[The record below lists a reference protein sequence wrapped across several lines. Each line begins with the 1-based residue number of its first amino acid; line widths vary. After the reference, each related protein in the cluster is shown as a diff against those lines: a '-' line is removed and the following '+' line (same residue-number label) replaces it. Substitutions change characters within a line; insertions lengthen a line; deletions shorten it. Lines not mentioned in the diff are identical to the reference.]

1 MSGETLRKFMR
12 RPLATMGLFFIFIL
26 LIIQL
31 IFPSEP
37 ADYGRFDGDTVSV
50 TGTLSRVEYK
60 KKDDQ
65 IRTIW
70 YLSNIVTGIDV
81 GQSTDIKAGLSIES
95 KSQILCYMDSEA
107 GNIGHSSPF
116 TGTEASVDMLPEGEL
131 SGVGLSEGELSGV
144 GLSEAGLSEAVP
156 LAAAPP
162 NAVPLGTTVTV
173 RGRIRPFSPP
183 TNPGQFDMPRYY
195 DMSHIVFALTGA
207 SLLSSDT
214 SHLTPIWR
222 LRDRLSH
229 IRTNIGL
236 LCDMCMDEDDSSVIR
251 AMLLGDKSVMDHDM
265 KSLYS
270 RNGIAHILAISG
282 LHISMLGMGL
292 VTVMKKLRIPV
303 ALSAGTAIVLMIMYG
318 MMTGMAASAARAI
331 IMFSF
336 RMLADIVHRTYD
348 MATALVIAA
357 VLVLIEQPA
366 YLFYSGFQFSFG
378 AITAVILILPLLEDV
393 FPRLLSGC
401 ISINIVTLPVYLWN
415 YYYYPLISVVL
426 NLYIIPLMSVLL
438 GCAIIAVAGCALY
451 IPLGRIFAIPV
462 HLILA
467 VYEWSCRISDLLPVN
482 RYVSGKPDVVNIILY
497 AVVVSLILFFRR
509 YQTRL
514 QVMMHLVFACIM
526 LTSRLRSGVDI
537 TLIDVGQGDGIHIT
551 DNCGTDILI
560 DGGSSDVTDVG
571 TYRIGPYLYSQ
582 GVSQIDAAFITHLD
596 ADHYNGILEMLN
608 DGGVS
613 MPHID
618 TLYLTSSSVMTGG
631 EAYHALKEAAE
642 SGHTEVCTVT
652 AGDVFQ
658 NGELTFTCLY
668 PDSSCH
674 GEDTNNE
681 SLVLDMEYA
690 GIRDDRTIHML
701 FTGDL
706 GGDGETALTEKIGQY
721 IQPNDYLILKCA
733 HHGSKN
739 STCEPFLD
747 AAGPDLVL
755 ISAGHDNSYGHPN
768 PETLE
773 RLDERN
779 ILHYCTIDHGA
790 LDVHITGNEVTVQP
804 YINK

>member
-1 MSGETLRKFMR
+1 MR
-12 RPLATMGLFFIFIL
+12 RPLATIGLFFILFL
-26 LIIQL
+26 LVLQL

-37 ADYGRFDGDTVSV
+37 ADYSGFDGDTVSV
-50 TGTLSRVEYK
+50 TGTLSRIEYK

-65 IRTIW
+65 LRTVW
-70 YLSNIVTGIDV
+70 YLSDVSHASKPIGAPGRGDELSIPDNDMVLCYLDTGIITIDR
-81 GQSTDIKAGLSIES
+81 STRD
-95 KSQILCYMDSEA
+95 A
-107 GNIGHSSPF
+107 GNNGD
-116 TGTEASVDMLPEGEL
+116 TANLGKEADCR
-131 SGVGLSEGELSGV
+131 
-144 GLSEAGLSEAVP
+144 
-156 LAAAPP
+156 
-162 NAVPLGTTVTV
+162 LGSTVTV

-183 TNPGQFDMPRYY
+183 TNPGQFDMLRYY
-195 DMSHIVFALTGA
+195 DMSHIAFSLTGA
-207 SLLSSDT
+207 KEISADS

-222 LRDRLSH
+222 LRDGLSH

-236 LCDMCMDEDDSSVIR
+236 LCDMCMDEDDSAVIR
-251 AMLLGDKSVMDHDM
+251 AMLLGDKSAMNPDT

-282 LHISMLGMGL
+282 LHISMLGMAL
-292 VTVMKKLRIPV
+292 VTVMKKMRIPV
-303 ALSAGTAIVLMIMYG
+303 AISAGTAIVLMIMYG
-318 MMTGMAASAARAI
+318 MMTGMAASAARAV
-331 IMFSF
+331 IMFSL

-348 MATALVIAA
+348 MATSLVIAA
-357 VLVLIEQPA
+357 VLLLLEQPA

-378 AITAVILILPLLEDV
+378 AITAVIMILPMLEDV
-393 FPRLLSGC
+393 FPKLLSGC
-401 ISINIVTLPVYLWN
+401 ISVNVVTLPVYLWN
-415 YYYYPLISVVL
+415 YYYFPFISVVL
-426 NLYIIPLMSVLL
+426 NLYIIPLMSILL
-438 GCAIIAVAGCALY
+438 GCAIFAVGGCALY
-451 IPLGRIFAIPV
+451 IPLGKALSLPV
-462 HLILA
+462 HLILTI
-467 VYEWSCRISDLLPVN
+467 YEWSCRLSDLLPVN
-482 RYVSGKPDVVNIILY
+482 RYVSGKPGVVNIIIY
-497 AVVVSLILFFRR
+497 VAVVSLVLLFRR

-526 LTSRLRSGVDI
+526 LTLRLRSGVDI

-596 ADHYNGILEMLN
+596 ADHYNGILEMLY
-608 DGGVS
+608 DGGLT

-618 TLYLTSSSVMTGG
+618 TLYLTSSSVMMGG
-631 EAYHALKEAAE
+631 EAYEALIEAAV

-652 AGDVFQ
+652 AGDEFRT
-658 NGELTFTCLY
+658 GSLRFTCLY

-681 SLVLDMEYA
+681 SLVLDMEYG
-690 GIRDDRTIHML
+690 GISEDRPIHML

-721 IQPNDYLILKCA
+721 VKPDDYLILKCA

-739 STCEPFLD
+739 STYEPFLD
-747 AAGPDLVL
+747 AADPDLVL

-768 PETLE
+768 TETLD

-779 ILHYCTIDHGA
+779 IPYYCTIDHGA
-790 LDVHITGNEVTVQP
+790 LDVHITGSEVTVQP
-804 YINK
+804 YTNK

>member
-70 YLSNIVTGIDV
+70 YLSDIVTGIDAS
-81 GQSTDIKAGLSIES
+81 QSTDIKAGLSIES

-131 SGVGLSEGELSGV
+131 SGVELSEAGLSGV
-144 GLSEAGLSEAVP
+144 GLSEAVP

-207 SLLSSDT
+207 SLLSSDN

-236 LCDMCMDEDDSSVIR
+236 LCDMCMDEDDSSVVR
-251 AMLLGDKSVMDHDM
+251 AMLLGDKSAMNPDT

-292 VTVMKKLRIPV
+292 VTVMKKVRIPT

-331 IMFSF
+331 IMFSL

-415 YYYYPLISVVL
+415 NYYYPLISVIL

-438 GCAIIAVAGCALY
+438 GCAIIAVAGCAIY

-467 VYEWSCRISDLLPVN
+467 VYEWSCRIADRLPVN
-482 RYVSGKPDVVNIILY
+482 RYVSGKPTMVNIILY
-497 AVVVSLILFFRR
+497 IGIVSVILIFRR
-509 YQTRL
+509 YHTRL

-526 LTSRLRSGVDI
+526 LTTSYRVGVDI

-582 GVSQIDAAFITHLD
+582 GVSEVDAAFITHLD
-596 ADHYNGILEMLN
+596 ADHYNGILEMLI

-618 TLYLTSSSVMTGG
+618 TLYLTSSSVIMGG
-631 EAYHALKEAAE
+631 EAYDALVEAAE
-642 SGHTEVCTVT
+642 SGHTKVCTVT
-652 AGDVFQ
+652 AGDVF
-658 NGELTFTCLY
+658 NKGELTFTCLY

-681 SLVLDMEYA
+681 SLVLDMEYG
-690 GIRDDRTIHML
+690 GIREDRPVHML

-706 GGDGETALTEKIGQY
+706 GDDGETALTEKIGQY
-721 IQPNDYLILKCA
+721 IQPDDYLILKCA

-739 STCEPFLD
+739 STYEPFLD
-747 AAGPDLVL
+747 EAGPDLVL

-768 PETLE
+768 TETLE
-773 RLDERN
+773 RLDKRN
-779 ILHYCTIDHGA
+779 IPHYCTIDHGA
-790 LDVHITGNEVTVQP
+790 LDVHISGSEVIIQP
-804 YINK
+804 FIN

>member
-1 MSGETLRKFMR
+1 MR
-12 RPLATMGLFFIFIL
+12 RPLATMGLFFIFL
-26 LIIQL
+26 LMIIQL

-37 ADYGRFDGDTVSV
+37 ADYNRFDGDTVSV

-70 YLSNIVTGIDV
+70 YLSDVVTGIDA
-81 GQSTDIKAGLSIES
+81 GQSTDIKAGISIES

-116 TGTEASVDMLPEGEL
+116 TGTEASVDMLPEG
-131 SGVGLSEGELSGV
+131 GLS
-144 GLSEAGLSEAVP
+144 
-156 LAAAPP
+156 

-173 RGRIRPFSPP
+173 CGRIRPFSPP

-236 LCDMCMDEDDSSVIR
+236 LCDMCMDEDDSSVVR
-251 AMLLGDKSVMDHDM
+251 AMLLGDKSAMNPDT

-331 IMFSF
+331 IMFSL

-393 FPRLLSGC
+393 FPHLLSGC

-482 RYVSGKPDVVNIILY
+482 RYVSGKPDLVNIILY

-526 LTSRLRSGVDI
+526 LTLHLQSGVDI

-551 DNCGTDILI
+551 DNCGADILI

-582 GVSQIDAAFITHLD
+582 GVSEVDAAFITHLD
-596 ADHYNGILEMLN
+596 ADHYNGILEMLI

-618 TLYLTSSSVMTGG
+618 TLYLTSSSVIMGG
-631 EAYHALKEAAE
+631 EAYDALVEAAGA
-642 SGHTEVCTVT
+642 GHTEIRTVT
-652 AGDVFQ
+652 AGDEFRT
-658 NGELTFTCLY
+658 GALTFTCLY
-668 PDSSCH
+668 PDDSCH

-690 GIRDDRTIHML
+690 PGQHMHRALETGAYDDRAEFGAIHIL

-721 IQPNDYLILKCA
+721 IQPDDYLILKCA

-739 STCEPFLD
+739 STYEPFLD
-747 AAGPDLVL
+747 TAGPDLVL

-768 PETLE
+768 TETLE
-773 RLDERN
+773 RLDKRN
-779 ILHYCTIDHGA
+779 IPHYCTIDHGA
-790 LDVHITGNEVTVQP
+790 LDVHITGNDIEVIP
-804 YINK
+804 YLKPE